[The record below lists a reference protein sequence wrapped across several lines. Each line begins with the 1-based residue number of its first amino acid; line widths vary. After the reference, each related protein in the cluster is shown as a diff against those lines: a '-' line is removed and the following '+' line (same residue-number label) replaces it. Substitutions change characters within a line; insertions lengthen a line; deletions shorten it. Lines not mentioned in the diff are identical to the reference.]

1 MIPPF
6 CYIYRYLFH
15 VTYYYE
21 CSLKYNQMEG
31 VVLDR
36 GLGPY
41 SHWKWHSLND
51 PPVLQKVMI
60 DTQLEQ
66 KDPEIL
72 KIGKKYENVQPRKV
86 HEDMIAIEFDNF
98 IKEQNKKL
106 KKKFRAFQIK
116 MKALK
121 INRYFSLRILDQTKI
136 YLSFHDGATTLK
148 LNMGMIL
155 NNDEIIDHDT
165 TEVGQVVTPVD
176 RLPARTESMA
186 GIQRSVAYAQNFER
200 HRTERERMIRPIVEP
215 NVKTDNLT
223 AFLSRPLRPPI
234 RAVPSASGPSIP
246 PDTKCGRRGK
256 CTMNLYYDTR
266 IV

>member
-1 MIPPF
+1 
-6 CYIYRYLFH
+6 
-15 VTYYYE
+15 
-21 CSLKYNQMEG
+21 MEG

-51 PPVLQKVMI
+51 PPVLQQVMI
-60 DTQLEQ
+60 DTQLEH
-66 KDPEIL
+66 KDPTIL
-72 KIGKKYENVQPRKV
+72 KLGRKYEEIKPREV
-86 HEDMIAIEFDNF
+86 HDDMIAIEFNNF

-106 KKKFRAFQIK
+106 KKKFNAFQIK
-116 MKALK
+116 MKAMK
-121 INRYFSLRILDQTKI
+121 INGYFSLRILDQTKI
-136 YLSFHDGATTLK
+136 YLSFHDGTTRLK

-155 NNDEIIDHDT
+155 NNEEIIDHDT
-165 TEVGQVVTPVD
+165 TDVGQVVTPVD

-186 GIQRSVAYAQNFER
+186 GVQRSVAYAQNFER
-200 HRTERERMIRPIVEP
+200 HRTERERKIRPIVEP
-215 NVKTDNLT
+215 NAGADHLT

-234 RAVPSASGPSIP
+234 RAVPSASGSSV
-246 PDTKCGRRGK
+246 TSNTQSGRRSK

>member
-1 MIPPF
+1 
-6 CYIYRYLFH
+6 
-15 VTYYYE
+15 
-21 CSLKYNQMEG
+21 MEG

-66 KDPEIL
+66 KDPEIVKL
-72 KIGKKYENVQPRKV
+72 GDPKEKKTRIV

-106 KKKFRAFQIK
+106 NKKFNAFQIK
-116 MKALK
+116 MKTLK
-121 INRYFSLRILDQTKI
+121 INKYFSLRILDQTKI

-155 NNDEIIDHDT
+155 NNDEIIDNDT
-165 TEVGQVVTPVD
+165 TEMGEVITPVD
-176 RLPARTESMA
+176 RLPARTDSMA
-186 GIQRSVAYAQNFER
+186 AIQRSVEHAQNFER
-200 HRTERERMIRPIVEP
+200 SRTERDRMLRPIVEP
-215 NVKTDNLT
+215 NAKADKFTPFV
-223 AFLSRPLRPPI
+223 SRPLRPPI
-234 RAVPSASGPSIP
+234 RAAPCASGSSTTR
-246 PDTKCGRRGK
+246 DTQRGGRK
-256 CTMNLYYDTR
+256 NCAMNLYYDTR